1 VAAYTITHGQVT
13 GGVAVVA
20 TLTGTPIQPGVN
32 ITISGNATFNGTHV
46 VTACPEFFFLGPD
59 EQGDYT
65 YDTAQLIP
73 NQVAFALNVADVAR
87 GTAAGTLTYTPVCT
101 WITNGD
107 AEDWLGFVVTGP
119 SADFD
124 LLTMAVGA
132 ANQFAWRRRQ
142 ESGYT
147 DSLTTVPS
155 LDVKL
160 ATVMYAGYLY
170 RQRGSIDQYASFDPL
185 ATGAPVG
192 GSFGDILRLL
202 GCNRPA
208 VA

>member
-20 TLTGTPIQPGVN
+20 TLTGTPIQPGVS
-32 ITISGNATFNGTHV
+32 ITITGNATFNGTHV
-46 VTACPEFFFLGPD
+46 VTACPEFFFLGVD
-59 EQGDYT
+59 EEGDYT
-65 YDTAQLIP
+65 YNTAVLIP
-73 NQVAFALNVADVAR
+73 NQIAFALNVADVAR
-87 GTAAGTLTYTPVCT
+87 AAATGTVNYTPVCT

-107 AEDWLGFVVTGP
+107 AEDWLGFTIAGP

-124 LLTMAVGA
+124 LLTLAVGA

-160 ATVMYAGYLY
+160 ATVMLAGYHY
-170 RQRGSIDQYASFDPL
+170 RARGSIDQYASFDPL